1 MGRKAEF
8 DVAIIGAGPAGSA
21 AAIELA
27 RAGRRTL
34 LIEKKR
40 FPREKVCGG
49 CLSGPA
55 TARLRQLLGPDR
67 PLPGVEATQAT
78 FVIGSYRLACTHP
91 NLKAVPAKQSRI
103 RKIAAFRAD
112 MT

>member
-1 MGRKAEF
+1 MPSTDSSF

-34 LIEKKR
+34 LVEKKR

-55 TARLRQLLGPDR
+55 TARLRQLLDCDR
-67 PLPGVEATQAT
+67 PLPGVDVTQAT
-78 FVIGSYRLACTHP
+78 FVIGSYRLTCRPNGLTRMVPRSVLDAC
-91 NLKAVPAKQSRI
+91 L
-103 RKIAAFRAD
+103 AD
-112 MT
+112 A